1 MASDAERAAMQRA
14 LRLAATPGVDRG
26 PNPRVGAVVL
36 DADGRVVGE
45 GFHRGVGS
53 AHAEVVAL
61 SDAGDAARGATVVVT
76 LEPCHHQGRTGP
88 CTQALLAAGV
98 ARVVFGQP
106 DVNPVARG
114 GGDALRAAG
123 VSVEGGVHREE
134 AARLNPVWSFAVRH
148 GRPLVT
154 LKTAS
159 TLDGR
164 TAAADGTS
172 RWITGPEA
180 RAQVHRLRAQVDAVV
195 VGTGTALVDDP
206 HLSARA
212 ADGSLLPHQPLRVV
226 LGDRALP
233 ASARVL
239 DDAAP
244 TLLVPGHDVEGL
256 LTSLVDRDVQ
266 HVLLEG
272 GPTLTAAFV
281 RAGLVDR
288 MVGYL
293 APALLGDGPSLIAD
307 FGATTIDD
315 ARRLELDEVRRVGS
329 DIRWTAL
336 LHPDAPPFEGDD

>member
-14 LRLAATPGVDRG
+14 LRLAATPGVPRG

-36 DADGRVVGE
+36 DTAGRVVGE
-45 GFHRGVGS
+45 GFHRGAGS
-53 AHAEVVAL
+53 SHAEVDAL

-88 CTQALLAAGV
+88 CTQALLDAGV
-98 ARVVFGQP
+98 ARVVFGQA

-134 AARLNPVWSFAVRH
+134 AARLNPIWSFALQH

-172 RWITGPEA
+172 RWISGPEA

-195 VGTGTALVDDP
+195 IGTGTALVDDP
-206 HLSARA
+206 HLTARDA
-212 ADGSLLPHQPLRVV
+212 HGALLPHQPLRVV

-244 TLLVPGHDVEGL
+244 TLLAPGHDVDAL
-256 LTSLVDRDVQ
+256 LTSLVERDVQ

-272 GPTLTAAFV
+272 GPTVTAAFL
-281 RAGLVDR
+281 RGGLVDR

-293 APALLGDGPSLIAD
+293 APALLGDGPSLVGD
-307 FGATTIDD
+307 LGVTTIGD
-315 ARRLELDEVRRVGS
+315 ALRLELDEVHRVGP

-336 LHPDAPPFEGDD
+336 LHPDAPPFEGDE

>member
-14 LRLAATPGVDRG
+14 LLLAATPGVPRG

-36 DADGRVVGE
+36 DGDGRVVGE
-45 GFHRGVGS
+45 GFHRGAGTP
-53 AHAEVVAL
+53 HAEIDAL
-61 SDAGDAARGATVVVT
+61 TAAGDAARGATVVVT

-88 CTQALLAAGV
+88 CTQALLDAGV
-98 ARVVFGQP
+98 ARVVFGQQ

-114 GGDALRAAG
+114 GAEALRAAG
-123 VSVEGGVHREE
+123 LSVEGGVRQDE
-134 AARLNPVWSFAVRH
+134 AAGLNRVWSFALEH

-172 RWITGPEA
+172 RWITGAEA
-180 RAQVHRLRAQVDAVV
+180 RAQVHRLRAGVDAVV

-206 HLSARA
+206 HLTARDT
-212 ADGSLLPHQPLRVV
+212 DGSLLPHQPLRVV

-233 ASARVL
+233 ASSRVL

-244 TLLVPGHDVEGL
+244 TVLVPGHDVEGL

-272 GPTLTAAFV
+272 GPTLAAAFL
-281 RAGLVDR
+281 RADLVDR
-288 MVGYL
+288 MLGFL
-293 APALLGDGPSLIAD
+293 APALLGAGPSLIGD
-307 FGATTIDD
+307 LGVVTIGD
-315 ARRLELDEVRRVGS
+315 ARRLELDDVRRVGP

-336 LHPDAPPFEGDD
+336 LHPDAPRFEGDD